1 MSGAY
6 KYKNL
11 QKRIF
16 INNQI
21 RASKVRLIDS
31 DGKQIGIFN
40 LNEAIQKAKEKNLDL
55 IQVTDKVEPVVCK
68 ISDYGKYIYK
78 EKKKEKDKKPK
89 KSGELK
95 SLRLTLKISEHD
107 MLTRTKTAG
116 KFLKKDHKVRIE
128 MLLKGR
134 EKKFFDFAKG
144 KIEKFLELLKG
155 TSPFRIEKELK
166 KEAKG
171 WTVIIAKL

>member
-1 MSGAY
+1 
-6 KYKNL
+6 L

-21 RASKVRLIDS
+21 RASKVRVIDS
-31 DGKQIGIFN
+31 DGKQMGVFD

-55 IQVTDKVEPVVCK
+55 IQITDKVEPAICK
-68 ISDYGKYIYK
+68 ILNYGKYIYQVQ
-78 EKKKEKDKKPK
+78 KKERQNKSK

-107 MLTRTKTAG
+107 LETRAKIAG
-116 KFLKKDHKVRIE
+116 NFLKKNYKVRIE

-144 KIEKFLELLKG
+144 KVEKFLEYLKQ
-155 TSPFRIEKELK
+155 SSLFKIEKELK
-166 KEAKG
+166 KETKG